1 MSYPT
6 GPLLQY
12 FDFQHQKAMDSDG
25 SRILRSLPESLRM
38 KVASNQY
45 SHIIERNAQL
55 FKGCNL
61 QFLNQLMMKLRESYL
76 MPGETLI
83 REGDM
88 ARELGFVARV
98 SLPCSVSANAS
109 AAAGL
114 LQAA

>member
-1 MSYPT
+1 MSPF

-98 SLPCSVSANAS
+98 SLPCSVGANAS